1 MDAATQE
8 IKRLNT
14 LDQLTE
20 HDSATLLEALIVR
33 HNQESAEFDDLVS
46 LATRAEQ
53 ERDGY
58 KRQAHAQA
66 KEIDTLKKE
75 NEKLTAIAL
84 DAEKLASATNALRA
98 ERDQLKGQVRAAQ
111 KTIQELRGGDSPK
124 KLREQNKRLKE
135 KNQEKEKRNE
145 RLMRENKTYNQENRD
160 LQAKLNKA
168 VQKVAELQKQLE
180 HDTGSGLY
188 HNKEHHLIIWPQKT
202 KMQRPDGSL
211 FESRSLLYLHQSGR
225 GGIVSYDPDTN
236 SAALCAAP
244 KNGLRM
250 SKDTIEF
257 AQNWLYKVNE
267 LQDGV
272 VTEEDMIPVN
282 YND

>member
-33 HNQESAEFDDLVS
+33 HNQESTEFDDLVS

-58 KRQAHAQA
+58 KRQAHTQA
-66 KEIDTLKKE
+66 KEIDTLKQE

-98 ERDQLKGQVRAAQ
+98 ERDQLKGQIRAAQ

-135 KNQEKEKRNE
+135 KSQEKEKRNE
-145 RLMRENKTYNQENRD
+145 RLMRENKAYNQENRD